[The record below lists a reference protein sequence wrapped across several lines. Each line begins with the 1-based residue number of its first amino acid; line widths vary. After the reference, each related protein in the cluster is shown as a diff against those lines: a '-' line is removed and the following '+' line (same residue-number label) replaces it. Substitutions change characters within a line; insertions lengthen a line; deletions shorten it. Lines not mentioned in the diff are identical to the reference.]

1 MTEGI
6 PNESPFPE
14 RPGRR
19 ADGKFA
25 PGNTEALTHGAY
37 SKQARA
43 GDLPSQ
49 AESAAL
55 VRERVQEIVN
65 DLGGRDEISTVLA
78 GQVRQHGR
86 LEMLEE
92 HLWHQIEDGGVTTA
106 KGSTRACVT
115 LWLKVLD
122 RLQRSAMTLG
132 IERKQRQVNPLD
144 AVRAAVLEANKQRS
158 EGERDE

>member
-1 MTEGI
+1 MTD
-6 PNESPFPE
+6 ESTSKSPSPE
-14 RPGRR
+14 RPARR

-25 PGNTEALTHGAY
+25 PGNTEAMTHGGF
-37 SKQARA
+37 SKQALA
-43 GDLPSQ
+43 GALPSQ
-49 AESAAL
+49 AETAAS
-55 VRERVQEIVN
+55 VRGRVQEIVN

-92 HLWHQIEDGGVTTA
+92 HLWDQIERGGTTTA
-106 KGSTRACVT
+106 KGHTRACVT
-115 LWLKVLD
+115 LWLKVID

-144 AVRAAVLEANKQRS
+144 AVRRAVEEANQQGADAR
-158 EGERDE
+158 

>member
-1 MTEGI
+1 VGEEI
-6 PNESPFPE
+6 DDESPIPE
-14 RPGRR
+14 RAGRS
-19 ADGKFA
+19 ANGKFA
-25 PGNTEALTHGAY
+25 PGNTEALTHGGY
-37 SKQARA
+37 SKQAQA

-49 AESAAL
+49 AESAAI

-65 DLGGRDEISTVLA
+65 DLGGRDEVSTVLA

-92 HLWHQIEDGGVTTA
+92 HLWHQIEDGGITTA
-106 KGSTRACVT
+106 KGNTRACVT
-115 LWLKVLD
+115 LWLKVID

-144 AVRAAVLEANKQRS
+144 AVRAAVEEANKR
-158 EGERDE
+158 